1 MKIGIGLPAYIPNV
15 EGSIILDWARQAD
28 NGPFSSLGVLDRL
41 TYGNYEPLVVL
52 AAAAGATKRI
62 RLMTTVLLAPLRNTA
77 MLAKQSASLDAL
89 CGGRLTLGLGVGARE
104 KDFHAA
110 SAPFHNRGKRYNE
123 QLALLTRI
131 WSGEAVSDQVG
142 PIGPTPTQPGGPEV
156 LIGGYSPAAVQ
167 HVRRWGNGFISGGG
181 SNPQQASAF
190 YRMAEEAWKEGGRPG
205 KPRLVAC
212 AYYGLGTNATECIGS
227 FIHDYYAFRGSAV
240 TQQMVK
246 GIPTTP
252 GAIGSRIKAFEVIGA
267 DELIL
272 WACIPELD
280 QIQRLADAIT

>member
-15 EGSIILDWARQAD
+15 EGSITLDWARQAD

-41 TYGNYEPLVVL
+41 TYGNYEPLVAL

-62 RLMTTVLLAPLRNTA
+62 RLMTTVLLAPIRNTA

-89 CGGRLTLGLGVGARE
+89 SGGRLTLGLGVGARE
-104 KDFHAA
+104 EDFHAA

-142 PIGPTPTQPGGPEV
+142 PIGPAPTQPAGPEV

-167 HVRRWGNGFISGGG
+167 RVRSFGNGFISGGG
-181 SNPQQASAF
+181 SNPHQASAF

-212 AYYGLGTNATECIGS
+212 AYHGLDADATEGIGR
-227 FIHDYYAFRGSAV
+227 FIHDY
-240 TQQMVK
+240 
-246 GIPTTP
+246 
-252 GAIGSRIKAFEVIGA
+252 
-267 DELIL
+267 
-272 WACIPELD
+272 
-280 QIQRLADAIT
+280 